1 MKRGKHVSFFEIPAS
16 KSALTFEPF
25 NIFDRTKEKYPVRWK
40 NEGGYQKN
48 TLVFDWNNRYRQ
60 RGLVSLGRK
69 SDVIA
74 RCISGILV
82 GNEPRFPEN
91 VDVSIR
97 VKRVQENVGGRQ
109 VKEDVQFR
117 SLMLLNW
124 KEDVN

>member
-1 MKRGKHVSFFEIPAS
+1 MRRSFFGLEHELNLTIITRIDLWSYFIPEQLSYYA
-16 KSALTFEPF
+16 KQ
-25 NIFDRTKEKYPVRWK
+25 EKYPVRWK
-40 NEGGYQKN
+40 NESGYQKN

-97 VKRVQENVGGRQ
+97 VKRVQEKCGWSPGKRGRK
-109 VKEDVQFR
+109 V
-117 SLMLLNW
+117 
-124 KEDVN
+124 